1 MKFVIKCT
9 GEDGF
14 DFPEEIDY
22 ADYFPAGTPLSEADE
37 PADVQAAFPWG
48 VGVFT
53 FGTFV
58 VNAVFTYK
66 TIDFGYTEPFV
77 EEMALIVAA
86 RTGRPTKWYQVPVR
100 KAPESRKA

>member
-9 GEDGF
+9 GEAGF
-14 DFPEEIDY
+14 DFPEDMDY
-22 ADYFPAGTPLSEADE
+22 ADYFPAGIALSEADE
-37 PADVQAAFPWG
+37 PADVQAAFAWG

-66 TIDFGYTEPFV
+66 SIDFGYTEPFM
-77 EEMALIVAA
+77 EAMAQIVSD
-86 RTGRPTKWYQVPVR
+86 RTGQPTKWYQVPMR
-100 KAPESRKA
+100 K